1 MAPPKCHLPKESP
14 LPTAIFFICRLGFA
28 TFGYSAQ
35 TTRYYLTG
43 CSSVAV
49 MLSSAAPPQRS
60 KCVCF
65 QSSSPQVVWLDKRV
79 EKIIQM
85 MREDVRGELSLGE
98 FAQSVNLSVW
108 RLCHIFKSDV
118 GMPPIRYLRL
128 LRMERAKD
136 LLEASFL
143 SVKEIAYQVGLNDE
157 SHFVRDFKS
166 TYGFSPALYRS
177 NFKNKNAP
185 EPHNGNG
192 NGHGPTS
199 GNSAQ
204 HNSVREHLVQIAK
217 HSILPSVHLFVYVFS
232 CLN

>member
-1 MAPPKCHLPKESP
+1 
-14 LPTAIFFICRLGFA
+14 
-28 TFGYSAQ
+28 
-35 TTRYYLTG
+35 
-43 CSSVAV
+43 
-49 MLSSAAPPQRS
+49 MLSSAARRPES
-60 KCVCF
+60 KTVEF
-65 QSSSPQVVWLDKRV
+65 WVKHLPGVWLDKRV

-136 LLEASFL
+136 LLESSFL

-177 NFKNKNAP
+177 NFKNKAAVDT
-185 EPHNGNG
+185 HNG
-192 NGHGPTS
+192 NGHGPS
-199 GNSAQ
+199 KGNSSQ
-204 HNSVREHLVQIAK
+204 PQSVREHVVQIAK
-217 HSILPSVHLFVYVFS
+217 HTVLPSVQLFICVFS
-232 CLN
+232 YLN

>member
-1 MAPPKCHLPKESP
+1 
-14 LPTAIFFICRLGFA
+14 
-28 TFGYSAQ
+28 
-35 TTRYYLTG
+35 
-43 CSSVAV
+43 
-49 MLSSAAPPQRS
+49 
-60 KCVCF
+60 
-65 QSSSPQVVWLDKRV
+65 
-79 EKIIQM
+79 M

-136 LLEASFL
+136 LLESSFL

-177 NFKNKNAP
+177 NFKNKAAADSHN
-185 EPHNGNG
+185 ENGNG
-192 NGHGPTS
+192 NGNSHGPTK
-199 GNSAQ
+199 GNGAQ
-204 HNSVREHLVQIAK
+204 SHIVREHLVQIAK
-217 HSILPSVHLFVYVFS
+217 HSILPSVQLLVYVFS
-232 CLN
+232 YLN